1 MILRILAVMLAIL
14 PMTPSIEAGVWENVT
29 SVFKKP
35 AIQQKPSIR
44 VLIGMDQPSF
54 DVVVTGPFKGFDPR
68 TGDNIL
74 YSQLGKKATM
84 QVMDGGI
91 KWGEEFPG
99 IHQIMI
105 VPTDPATK
113 IYVNGTEYPGAM
125 YFYDVAGNLSAINK
139 VDMEAYL
146 TSILTPLHEKDEP
159 QELLSAIAIT
169 ARTNAYYLAE
179 NPTNPYWA
187 VNAQQVG
194 YHGVVDITHGAPII
208 RAINETRYMVLSR
221 TGAYEGIV
229 TPFYSLWSTP
239 TQNSGK
245 KGTVVS
251 FITLEDAEKMAWN
264 GNNAAQILQKA
275 FPDANIQLLHYSP
288 SVKH

>member
-1 MILRILAVMLAIL
+1 MILRMLTVMLAIL
-14 PMTPSIEAGVWENVT
+14 PLTPSLEAGVWENVT

-35 AIQQKPSIR
+35 AIQQRPSIR
-44 VLIGMDQPSF
+44 VLIGMDKPSF
-54 DVVVTGPFKGFDPR
+54 EVNATGPFKGFDPR

-99 IHQIMI
+99 VHQIMI
-105 VPTDPATK
+105 VPTDPSTK
-113 IYVNGTEYPGAM
+113 IYVNGVEYSGAL
-125 YFYDVAGNLSAINK
+125 YFYDVAGNLSAVNK
-139 VDMEAYL
+139 VEMEAYL
-146 TSILTPLHEKDEP
+146 TSILTPLHDKDEP
-159 QELLSAIAIT
+159 HEFLSAIAIM

-187 VNAQQVG
+187 VDAQQVG
-194 YHGVVDITHGAPII
+194 YHGVVDTTEGAPII
-208 RAINETRYMVLSR
+208 KAINETKYMVLSR

-229 TPFYSLWSTP
+229 TPFYGLWATSSHST
-239 TQNSGK
+239 GK

-251 FITLEDAEKMAWN
+251 RITLQEAEKLAWN
-264 GNNAAQILQKA
+264 GSNAAQILLKA
-275 FPDANIQLLHYSP
+275 FPEATIQLLHYSP
-288 SVKH
+288 STRH